1 MNEQVTLISVGAI
14 IITTM
19 VGVVKY
25 LHAEYQRI
33 NGEKIK
39 LLQESNEKLLEVYQ
53 KETKEKFEII
63 NHQMNLSDERCKDE
77 NRLLLELHK
86 DVKAELK
93 DYKDNDKEK
102 VFSVV
107 NNLAE
112 KISHL
117 SDIVEA
123 QTKMIHKD
131 FGA

>member
-1 MNEQVTLISVGAI
+1 MNEQVTLIGVGAI

-63 NHQMNLSDERCKDE
+63 NHNMKVADERCKDE
-77 NRLLLELHK
+77 NRMLLELHR

-93 DYKDNDKEK
+93 EYKDNDKQK
-102 VFSVV
+102 VFGVV

-112 KISHL
+112 KIAHL

-123 QTKMIHKD
+123 QTNLIDKTLK
-131 FGA
+131 

>member
-1 MNEQVTLISVGAI
+1 MNEQVTLIGVGAV

-25 LHAEYQRI
+25 LHAQYQRI
-33 NGEKIK
+33 NAEKIK
-39 LLQESNEKLLEVYQ
+39 LLQDSNEKLLEVYQ

-77 NRLLLELHK
+77 NRMLLELHR

-93 DYKDNDKEK
+93 EYKDNDKQK
-102 VFSVV
+102 VFGVV

-112 KISHL
+112 KIAHL

-123 QTKMIHKD
+123 QTNLIDKTLK
-131 FGA
+131 